1 MRKSKATKKAE
12 RPSISK
18 ARSYEEMAEFWDS
31 HDVTEFEGRMKE
43 VHFDVEIESRHHY
56 VGVDPQLMERVTRE
70 AKARGI
76 SSQSLVNLILQE
88 ALTK

>member
-1 MRKSKATKKAE
+1 
-12 RPSISK
+12 
-18 ARSYEEMAEFWDS
+18 MAEFWDS
-31 HDVTEFEGRMKE
+31 HDVTEFEGQMKE

-56 VGVDPQLMERVTRE
+56 VGVDPHVMERITQE

>member
-1 MRKSKATKKAE
+1 MRRNKAAGRASTS
-12 RPSISK
+12 SISK
-18 ARSYEEMAEFWDS
+18 ARSHEEMAEFWDS
-31 HDVTEFEGRMKE
+31 HDVTEFEDQMKE

-56 VGVDPQLMERVTRE
+56 VGLDPKVMERVTQE